1 MKKLLTT
8 TAVALVVA
16 TVARADIL
24 ANWNNEALAAG
35 ATSAPV
41 GSTHANVSSSAQTFG
56 AGLQVSNY
64 PEALT
69 SYAHTLTT
77 TLSGA
82 VTGSDYFTFT
92 ISPDAAAQVSYSS
105 LYLRYTLQANAQ
117 PATTQWTLMSSL
129 TGFTASDG
137 LDTLDV
143 TATAAGANYG
153 EGTFD
158 LSGVS
163 ALQSVAAGTAVEFRM
178 YAHNTSG
185 TMTRMGVGE
194 AWGPDRDDM
203 TLNGTVVIPEPAT
216 ITLFGFVAGGMLW
229 IRRRFA
235 I

>member
-1 MKKLLTT
+1 MKKLSVLIALALVAA
-8 TAVALVVA
+8 TAVQ
-16 TVARADIL
+16 ADVL
-24 ANWNNEALAAG
+24 ANWNNEALVAG
-35 ATSAPV
+35 ATAAPV
-41 GSTHANVSSSAQTFG
+41 ANTHADVASSDLTFG

-69 SYAHTLTT
+69 SYAHTLFTS
-77 TLSGA
+77 LSAA
-82 VTGSDYFTFT
+82 VTGNDYFTFT
-92 ISPDAAAQVSYSS
+92 VTPDASKLVSYSD
-105 LYLRYTLQANAQ
+105 LYLRYTLQANAY

-137 LDTLDV
+137 LDTLNV
-143 TATAAGANYG
+143 TASASGANYG

-163 ALQSVAAGTAVEFRM
+163 GLQNVAAGTPVEFRM

-203 TLNGTVVIPEPAT
+203 TLNGTVVPEPAT
-216 ITLFGFVAGGMLW
+216 LSLFGFVAGGMLW
-229 IRRRFA
+229 IRKRFA
-235 I
+235 A